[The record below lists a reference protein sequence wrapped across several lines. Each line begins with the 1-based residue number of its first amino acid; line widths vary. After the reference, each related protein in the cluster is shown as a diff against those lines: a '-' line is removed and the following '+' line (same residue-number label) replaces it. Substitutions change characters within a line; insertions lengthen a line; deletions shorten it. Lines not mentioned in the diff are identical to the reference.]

1 MGKRLA
7 SSFMALALLACGN
20 GTPESQVRRAFEA
33 CRAGVEAG
41 DAATASAPL
50 DPAFRGPGGMDRSA
64 ARLFLATLLRRD
76 KVGITVLRS
85 EVEVRGPEAL
95 QEVDLLLT
103 GRQGGL
109 LPEDATRRT
118 FGLRWRR
125 KGQEW
130 RLLELREEVS
140 PPGTP

>member
-7 SSFMALALLACGN
+7 SSFMALALLACRPGS
-20 GTPESQVRRAFEA
+20 PEAQVRRTFES
-33 CRAGVEAG
+33 CRGAVEAG
-41 DAATASAPL
+41 DAAAAIAPL
-50 DPAFRGPGGMDRSA
+50 DEAFRGPGGMDRGA
-64 ARLFLATLLRRD
+64 ARMYLLALLRHD

-85 EVEVRGPEAL
+85 EVQVRGPEAL